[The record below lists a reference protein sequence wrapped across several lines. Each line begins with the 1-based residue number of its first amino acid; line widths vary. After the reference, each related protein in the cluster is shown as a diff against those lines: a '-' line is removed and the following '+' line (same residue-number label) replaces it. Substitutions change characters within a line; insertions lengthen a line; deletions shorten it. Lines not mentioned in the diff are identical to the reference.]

1 MTFKEYYT
9 GSASIN
15 NTSTKSVS
23 YKYSPAEDS
32 NSRGNSL
39 ANTENEEKMKRKKKI
54 KKFASYKGKYGMFNK
69 SNTPIG
75 TKGQTP
81 SI

>member
-1 MTFKEYYT
+1 MTFKEYYV

-32 NSRGNSL
+32 NSSGNPV
-39 ANTENEEKMKRKKKI
+39 ANTENEEKLKRKKKI
-54 KKFASYKGKYGMFNK
+54 KKFINYKGKYGMFNK
-69 SNTPIG
+69 SNIPVGVKGPTPTI
-75 TKGQTP
+75 
-81 SI
+81 